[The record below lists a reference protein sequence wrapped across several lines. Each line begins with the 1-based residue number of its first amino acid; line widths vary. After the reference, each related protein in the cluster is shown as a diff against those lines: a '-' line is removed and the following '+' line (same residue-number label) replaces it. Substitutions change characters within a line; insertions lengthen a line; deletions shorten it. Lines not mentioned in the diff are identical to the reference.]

1 MLYVLCI
8 LLVLNCRTI
17 SVGDTFIWFSE
28 ISSKNL
34 RIQNEKI
41 NKFKKNRE
49 INLNQLKKKAITK
62 RKYAALILDEPNG
75 LLYEYD
81 GLHLKI
87 EYIYLMYDKL
97 TLYLTVSIT
106 QILTACEISGT
117 EKASWVNKE
126 K

>member
-1 MLYVLCI
+1 M
-8 LLVLNCRTI
+8 
-17 SVGDTFIWFSE
+17 
-28 ISSKNL
+28 

-49 INLNQLKKKAITK
+49 INLNQLKKGSYNEEESI
-62 RKYAALILDEPNG
+62 YAALILDEPNG